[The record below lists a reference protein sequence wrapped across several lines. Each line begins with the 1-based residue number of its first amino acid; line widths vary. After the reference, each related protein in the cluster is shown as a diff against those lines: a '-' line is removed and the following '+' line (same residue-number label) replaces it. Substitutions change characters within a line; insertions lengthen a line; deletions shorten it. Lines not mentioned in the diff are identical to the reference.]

1 MPEPA
6 VTIDPVTAQDIVVR
20 STRSSQVAADGY
32 QFVSEAMR
40 LGHQRSSDFAAA
52 NAARVVLESG
62 SGRTRI
68 LDATIAGQRASG
80 AA

>member
-1 MPEPA
+1 
-6 VTIDPVTAQDIVVR
+6 
-20 STRSSQVAADGY
+20 VAADGY